1 MKTITLLFTALLL
14 SATHSYAQLTVTKI
28 TAKNKDHYIATVIGY
43 PVAGLYVF
51 KNQTEPTTLLNED
64 GTGIFQNDD
73 LLKENIVW
81 GIECTEIGIPLFKE
95 GFDSATY
102 AFWYKKG
109 NENDWTSEQFSIH
122 YEKKK
127 MYISG
132 ERVKE
137 YME

>member
-14 SATHSYAQLTVTKI
+14 SATHSYAQLKVTKI
-28 TAKNKDHYIATVIGY
+28 TTKNQDHYIATVIGY
-43 PVAGLYVF
+43 PITGLYIF

-64 GTGIFQNDD
+64 GTGIFQNED

-81 GIECTEIGIPLFKE
+81 GIECSEIGVPIFKE
-95 GFDSATY
+95 GFNSASY
-102 AFWYKKG
+102 SFWYKKSD
-109 NENDWTSEQFSIH
+109 EIDWISEQFSIH
-122 YEKKK
+122 YDKKK

-137 YME
+137 YVE